1 VSSEP
6 SGRRIFLS
14 YRRDDTRHIAGRV
27 FDRLASRFGAANI
40 FIDVDSIEPGFDFRE
55 AIESAVAACDVLIAL
70 MGRMWLAS
78 TDEHGRRRIDD
89 PDDLVAIEINAAL
102 ERQIRVI
109 PVLVDGVTMPRR
121 GDLPDILSPLSG
133 RNAVRLDHETFST
146 DITSL
151 IVALERAIGRTDPSS
166 NEQAETARG
175 RRVVND
181 DVSFAYPAET
191 RLWLSD
197 HSNCRLEVRSAAIKF
212 IDEEDS
218 KYSYELSAKDL
229 TGATFARPWH
239 HGQDILIKLKSGRKY
254 EIGLSNEDLRQR
266 VLAAI
271 QRMLASQ

>member
-1 VSSEP
+1 M
-6 SGRRIFLS
+6 I
-14 YRRDDTRHIAGRV
+14 
-27 FDRLASRFGAANI
+27 
-40 FIDVDSIEPGFDFRE
+40 IDLG
-55 AIESAVAACDVLIAL
+55 
-70 MGRMWLAS
+70 
-78 TDEHGRRRIDD
+78 T
-89 PDDLVAIEINAAL
+89 
-102 ERQIRVI
+102 
-109 PVLVDGVTMPRR
+109 PV
-121 GDLPDILSPLSG
+121 
-133 RNAVRLDHETFST
+133 
-146 DITSL
+146 
-151 IVALERAIGRTDPSS
+151 
-166 NEQAETARG
+166 TARV

-181 DVSFAYPAET
+181 EVLFAYPAET